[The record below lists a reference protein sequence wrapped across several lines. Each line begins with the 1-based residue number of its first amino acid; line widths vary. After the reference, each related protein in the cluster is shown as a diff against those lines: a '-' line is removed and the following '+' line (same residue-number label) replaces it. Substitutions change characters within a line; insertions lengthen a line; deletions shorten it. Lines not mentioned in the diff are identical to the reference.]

1 MEQVKEYML
10 VMATGAEHLSEKVND
25 LIKDGWQPFGAGSVT
40 WGKVDTL
47 PGTLNNKIVD
57 GYMASQAMVRY

>member
-1 MEQVKEYML
+1 MEKVTEYIL
-10 VMATGAEHLSEKVND
+10 VMATGAESLSKKVND
-25 LIKDGWQPFGAGSVT
+25 LIKNGWQPFGGGSAT

-57 GYMASQAMVRY
+57 GYMTSQAMVRY